1 MPTSAAERRPPPRPR
16 RNGGFTL
23 IEVLVAVLILSIG
36 LLGLAALQTT
46 SLRSNHSSLLRSQA
60 TLLSYEIVDRMRANR
75 NVALGGEYDTAFG
88 DAAPATPGTQAELDL
103 ANWKAGVATL
113 PGGEGAIARSVSG
126 TRTIFN
132 VSVRWDDDRSG
143 TPSATFTLDSEI

>member
-1 MPTSAAERRPPPRPR
+1 MPTSAAERRPPARPR
-16 RNGGFTL
+16 REGGFTL

-75 NVALGGEYDTAFG
+75 NVALGGEYDTAFA
-88 DAAPATPGTQAELDL
+88 DAAPAFQLARSSSAWVPGV
-103 ANWKAGVATL
+103 AGVATL

>member
-1 MPTSAAERRPPPRPR
+1 MPTSAAERRPPARPR
-16 RNGGFTL
+16 REGGFTL

-46 SLRSNHSSLLRSQA
+46 SLRSNHRSLLRSQA
-60 TLLSYEIVDRMRANR
+60 TLLSYEIVGRMRANR
-75 NVALGGEYDTAFG
+75 NVALGGDYDTAFADG
-88 DAAPATPGTQAELDL
+88 APTTPATRAELDL
-103 ANWKAGVATL
+103 ANWKAGVGTL